1 MGTPNWWGYGI
12 RSPFLVLDCT
22 CCSQHA
28 PRARQGEPNG
38 EYLGLVPLDL
48 SEVVWMSYC
57 CEMAWLAF
65 FATCSLNPFL
75 PSFSPPPSF
84 STTLPVVLFCQFSL
98 IAGLIRYLFSKTE
111 INVLILGLDYAGK
124 TVSSLSLPC
133 VFVVEYIPPRYSRMY
148 DGEYRTACCALGG
161 LFPKL
166 VVTCST
172 NLAPRSATAVV
183 CMVVRYVRVAAAAS
197 SWGRITSAF
206 ASLGS
211 VSIHCCSQPVV

>member
-1 MGTPNWWGYGI
+1 MRWHGWPFLLPAASTPFFLLSLRRP
-12 RSPFLVLDCT
+12 RSPRPCLL
-22 CCSQHA
+22 
-28 PRARQGEPNG
+28 
-38 EYLGLVPLDL
+38 Y
-48 SEVVWMSYC
+48 
-57 CEMAWLAF
+57 
-65 FATCSLNPFL
+65 
-75 PSFSPPPSF
+75 
-84 STTLPVVLFCQFSL
+84 LFCQFSL

-148 DGEYRTACCALGG
+148 DGEYRSACCALGG

-211 VSIHCCSQPVV
+211 VSLHCCSQPVV